1 MSSDE
6 CIPVQVS
13 LQLMDNSTL
22 GRADREPD
30 FLRVH
35 RQIQKALKSIVN
47 GMFPFFAI
55 QIPATFLGVH

>member
-1 MSSDE
+1 MSSDN

-30 FLRVH
+30 FLQAH

-47 GMFPFFAI
+47 GMFSLVGIHLLAVSPCIF
-55 QIPATFLGVH
+55 